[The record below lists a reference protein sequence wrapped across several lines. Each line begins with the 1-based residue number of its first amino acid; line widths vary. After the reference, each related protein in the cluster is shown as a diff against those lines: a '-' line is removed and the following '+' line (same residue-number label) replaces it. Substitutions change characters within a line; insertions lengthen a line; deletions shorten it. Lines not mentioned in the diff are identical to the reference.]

1 MAEEDLR
8 KFIQKVDQLNK
19 MINSLEEFP
28 DRRQQLADCSTH
40 HQVVELA
47 KPWGFVIGRRWGG
60 KVEKT

>member
-28 DRRQQLADCSTH
+28 DRRQQLADCSNH
-40 HQVVELA
+40 YEVVKLA
-47 KPWGFVIGRRWGG
+47 KSWGFLIGKRWG
-60 KVEKT
+60 EKN